1 MRSRHTAATS
11 PPHRTTATRST
22 AALALISLSLA
33 LPALPSRAF
42 AADSAAAPASARWNV
57 TQAPFK
63 LFGNSYYV
71 GTHGLSSV
79 LIASDKG
86 HVLIDGALPES
97 APKIAA
103 NIRALGFR
111 VEDVKL
117 ILNSHVHFD
126 HAGGI
131 AELQKMS
138 GAKVMASER
147 AAPSLKSG
155 HAAPE
160 DPQFQTLGPIPPIS
174 DVSVF
179 KDGETLHVGP
189 LAITAHL
196 TPGHTPGGTTW
207 TWDSC
212 EKERCLHMVYADSL
226 STASSPGFKFSNNT
240 TNPNILKDFES
251 SFAKVSALPCDV
263 LVSVHPELSNLWERL
278 EARDVAHDPNGLIDG
293 HACAKYVT
301 SLRESMAK
309 RVAEER
315 AE

>member
-1 MRSRHTAATS
+1 MRQRPIATL
-11 PPHRTTATRST
+11 ST
-22 AALALISLSLA
+22 AALARLSLSLA
-33 LPALPSRAF
+33 LPALTSLAV
-42 AADSAAAPASARWNV
+42 AADGPAAQTPAPGAQSAAWNV
-57 TQAPFK
+57 TQPPFK
-63 LFGNSYYV
+63 LLGNSYYV
-71 GTHGLSSV
+71 GPHGLSSV
-79 LIASDKG
+79 LITSDKG

-117 ILNSHVHFD
+117 IVNSHVHFD
-126 HAGGI
+126 HAGGL

-138 GAKVMASER
+138 GARVMASER

-155 HAAPE
+155 RAAPD
-160 DPQFQTLGPIPPIS
+160 DPQFQTLGPIPPIAN
-174 DVSVF
+174 VGVF

-189 LAITAHL
+189 LAVTPHL

-212 EKERCLHMVYADSL
+212 EKQRCLHMVYADSL
-226 STASSPGFKFSNNT
+226 STAASPGFKFSNNT
-240 TNPNILKDFES
+240 TNPSILKTFDA

-263 LVSVHPELSNLWERL
+263 LVSAHPELSGLWDRL
-278 EARDVAHDPNGLIDG
+278 EKRDVGHDPDGLIDS
-293 HACAKYVT
+293 HACEKYAG
-301 SLRESMAK
+301 SLREAMAK

-315 AE
+315 AQ

>member
-1 MRSRHTAATS
+1 MAMPSATL
-11 PPHRTTATRST
+11 TLT
-22 AALALISLSLA
+22 SLA
-33 LPALPSRAF
+33 VTSLLTSLTLAR
-42 AADSAAAPASARWNV
+42 ADSPAAPAPAACAQCAALNASQ
-57 TQAPFK
+57 TPFR

-71 GTHGLSSV
+71 GPHGVGSV
-79 LIASDKG
+79 LITSDKG

-103 NIRALGFR
+103 SIRSLGFR

-147 AAPSLKSG
+147 AAPSLTSG
-155 HAAPE
+155 RAAPE

-174 DVSVF
+174 NVGVF
-179 KDGETLHVGP
+179 KEGETLHVGP
-189 LAITAHL
+189 IAVTAHL

-226 STASSPGFKFSNNT
+226 STAASPGFKFSNNA
-240 TNPNILKDFES
+240 TNPNILKDFDA

-263 LVSVHPELSNLWERL
+263 LVSAHPQVSNLWERL
-278 EARDVAHDPNGLIDG
+278 EKRDVAHDPNGLIDSL
-293 HACAKYVT
+293 ACEKYAAK
-301 SLRESMAK
+301 LREGMAK
-309 RVAEER
+309 RVSEER
-315 AE
+315 AQ